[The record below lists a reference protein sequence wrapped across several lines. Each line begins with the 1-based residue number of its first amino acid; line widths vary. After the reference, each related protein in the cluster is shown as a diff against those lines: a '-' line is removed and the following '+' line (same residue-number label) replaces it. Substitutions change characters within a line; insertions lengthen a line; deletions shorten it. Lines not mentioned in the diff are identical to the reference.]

1 MDTFVI
7 HSCEQV
13 LRFAQAGTWD
23 ELTEERKVQLAFN
36 MGVMAHG
43 LHLTKEEG
51 YLPLVHLREGTMS
64 TKDFRAHAA
73 HLVEMH
79 AVPVSE
85 ENCTK
90 GF

>member
-36 MGVMAHG
+36 MGVMSLG

-51 YLPLVHLREGTMS
+51 YDALVRMREGKVS
-64 TKDFRAHAA
+64 TKDFREYVQK
-73 HLVEMH
+73 LVGEK

-85 ENCTK
+85 ENCRK
-90 GF
+90 GY